1 MVFFLYNYPMNNIL
15 DKEVW
20 KDIIGYEGLYQVSNF
35 GNVRSLNYNGTKGNI
50 RILTPLHNYG
60 YLCVHL
66 SKDGFTKT
74 VRIHRLVLE
83 AFIPNPDNLPVIN
96 HKDEN
101 KTNNFVW
108 VNDDGSIDPEKSNLE
123 WCTVAYN
130 ISYGTAI
137 ERRIKTN
144 NKSGGPKAERH
155 IAQIDLNGS
164 IINIWKSAHDAGRN
178 GYTYQCVDRCAR
190 GIRKTHKGYYWKFLN

>member
-108 VNDDGSIDPEKSNLE
+108 VNEDGSIDPEKSNLE
-123 WCTVAYN
+123 WCTIDYN
-130 ISYGTAI
+130 NKYNDRSKKACQ
-137 ERRIKTN
+137 KTN
-144 NKSGGPKAERH
+144 AQKQKQVKQMTLDGQLITIWPSTREAER
-155 IAQIDLNGS
+155 NGFS
-164 IINIWKSAHDAGRN
+164 SDCIGRCCLGKQQTHR
-178 GYTYQCVDRCAR
+178 GYLWAY
-190 GIRKTHKGYYWKFLN
+190 L

>member
-1 MVFFLYNYPMNNIL
+1 MEIYKTIKGFDNYLISNLGNIKSKSFNHTGEEKRIKPFLNNSGYL
-15 DKEVW
+15 QARLW
-20 KDIIGYEGLYQVSNF
+20 KDGKLHY
-35 GNVRSLNYNGTKGNI
+35 
-50 RILTPLHNYG
+50 PL
-60 YLCVHL
+60 
-66 SKDGFTKT
+66 
-74 VRIHRLVLE
+74 IHRLVAE
-83 AFIPNPDNLPVIN
+83 AFIPNPDSLPVIN